1 MTAITNKLSLFLF
14 MKVLLATP
22 TYSGKAYCFGRWIN
36 AVSRITYQPLQV
48 CVVDNSDNLNYMAD
62 WQHLVPMVHLHLP
75 GETPDRKIALSME
88 YIRTELFLANNFDYW
103 LSIEQDVICPSHV
116 VDIMLRQV
124 EGVDF
129 AATPYR
135 HRKEDR
141 MIRGCFGCSIFN
153 RRIAE
158 VSFKDAPSDSH
169 TDVWWREKVMG
180 KYRLND
186 VPEHLLRLEHLDN

>member
-1 MTAITNKLSLFLF
+1 

-22 TYSGKAYCFGRWIN
+22 TFSGKSYCFERWIN

-48 CVVDNSDNLNYMAD
+48 CVVDNSDSLNYIAS
-62 WQHLVPMVHLHLP
+62 WQHRIPMVHLDLA
-75 GETPDRKIALSME
+75 GETPDRRIALSME
-88 YIRTELFLANNFDYW
+88 YIRTELFLANKIDFW
-103 LSIEQDVICPSHV
+103 LDIEVDVLPPPHV
-116 VDIMLRQV
+116 VDVMLRQA

-129 AATPYR
+129 AAAPYR

-141 MIRGCFGCSIFN
+141 MIRGCFGCSIFS

-158 VSFKDAPSDSH
+158 VSFKDAPSDRH
-169 TDVWWREKVMG
+169 TDVWWRERVMG

-186 VPEHLLRLEHLDN
+186 VPEHLLRLEHLDS